1 LGETGV
7 ITIGDPIRTV
17 PPAALPVSLA
27 ELKAHLRVDESHEDA
42 SIMGYCRA
50 AVEHV
55 ERYTGMGLITQTWK
69 QTYSAF
75 PRAEDR
81 REGASFDTPSSR
93 VMRLWRRP
101 VQAVPSIEYLDGA
114 GVTQTLDPS
123 VYEVAGANWSMTQPW
138 IALASGKSW
147 PATYVSPQAIT
158 VTYRVGFGDD
168 HNAVPE
174 LIRHAILLVVGTWYG
189 YREDVVMGAAVA
201 EIPLASKALLRDWR
215 PLAAV

>member
-7 ITIGDPIRTV
+7 ITIGDPIRIV
-17 PPAALPVSLA
+17 PPAELPVSLA
-27 ELKAHLRVDESHEDA
+27 EFKAHLRVDESHEDA
-42 SIMGYCRA
+42 SIMSYCRA

-55 ERYTGMGLITQTWK
+55 ERYTSMGLITQTFK

-75 PRAEDR
+75 PGAHSAWPAAENPT
-81 REGASFDTPSSR
+81 A
-93 VMRLWRRP
+93 MRLWRRP
-101 VQAVPSIEYLDGA
+101 VQAVLSIQYLDGTGA
-114 GVTQTLDPS
+114 TQTLDPS
-123 VYEVAGANWSMTQPW
+123 VYEVVGANWSMTQPW
-138 IALASGKSW
+138 IVLASGQSW
-147 PATYVSPQAIT
+147 PATYVSSQAIT

-174 LIRHAILLVVGTWYG
+174 HIRQAILLVVGTWYG
-189 YREDVVMGAAVA
+189 YREDIVMGAAVA